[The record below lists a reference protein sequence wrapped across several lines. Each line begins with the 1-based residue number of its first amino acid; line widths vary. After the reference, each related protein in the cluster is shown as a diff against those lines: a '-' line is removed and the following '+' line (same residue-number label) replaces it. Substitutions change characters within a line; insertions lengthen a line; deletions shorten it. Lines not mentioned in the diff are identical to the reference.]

1 MNTEKETE
9 KTTKKGGYTLT
20 AVDRRFLGMVDVIVA
35 KNKQAGIK
43 PDTDG
48 GLSRVVFN
56 DRTLVSK
63 MRSSH
68 RGISVGQI
76 AKFVA
81 FFGLDA
87 NLLFSDTG
95 KLFYNPGGKEAP
107 AGNREVN
114 NTRVEGNNHGSVTG
128 KIKVNGDLVNG
139 DKVGTIIQHARHI
152 INNEFSKEHK
162 DAFQEILDR
171 IWDEARE
178 LERKVEEKGAFFA
191 EPRLLARP
199 RERREQAR
207 ADARDRQHRLR
218 RLPLR
223 RGRQLDRAAAAG
235 GRSDGEEA

>member
-1 MNTEKETE
+1 
-9 KTTKKGGYTLT
+9 
-20 AVDRRFLGMVDVIVA
+20 MVDVIVA

-178 LERKVEEKGAFFA
+178 LERKVEEKGNELKKMA
-191 EPRLLARP
+191 EKH
-199 RERREQAR
+199 EN
-207 ADARDRQHRLR
+207 
-218 RLPLR
+218 
-223 RGRQLDRAAAAG
+223 QLDEEQQRRATIETELAELKTEYMEVMKKCI
-235 GRSDGEEA
+235 SQMVDGKNNS